1 MVMPRYFVKKL
12 ITLLILLFLVS
23 ITVYSVLFVLP
34 GDPAQ
39 IILGINA
46 TPETLA
52 NLRAELGLDKSFW
65 AQYTDWM
72 GNLLTGRGSW
82 SINYDMPVYD
92 LILSRLTVTGPLA
105 LLAMVFGVVISI
117 PLGIYA
123 ARNQNRPGDVS
134 VMFFTQLGLATPEFW
149 LGILLILLFS
159 VHWGLFSAGGFPG
172 WSVDFWGS
180 VKALLLP
187 SFALGVIRASIL
199 TRLTRSSMLDVL
211 REDYVRTARAKGLKE
226 RTVIYVHA
234 LRNALIPVLT
244 ILGLQLGQLMAGA
257 IIIENVFYLP
267 GLGRLVFQAIGQ
279 RDLPVVRE
287 IVLFM
292 AAAVVLV
299 NFIVDLTY
307 SSLDPRIRLG

>member
-1 MVMPRYFVKKL
+1 MPRYFVKKL

-105 LLAMVFGVVISI
+105 LLAMVFAVVISI

-123 ARNQNRPGDVS
+123 ARHQNRPGDVS

-159 VHWGLFSAGGFPG
+159 VHWGLFAAGGFPG

-307 SSLDPRIRLG
+307 SSLDPRIRLE